1 MKETI
6 SLLRRT
12 GCQEIEA
19 YFLASDYAYRQ
30 EPSAE
35 AAVGL
40 GKKAVKIKD
49 YDTAIKYFDEA
60 ANLETDAVSKA
71 EDYYLIALYCCS
83 NRTICQKQDNIAKS
97 NRNKS

>member
-1 MKETI
+1 M
-6 SLLRRT
+6 
-12 GCQEIEA
+12 
-19 YFLASDYAYRQ
+19 ASDYAYRQ

-60 ANLETDAVSKA
+60 ANLETDATSKA
-71 EDYYLIALYCCS
+71 DDYYMIALLLF
-83 NRTICQKQDNIAKS
+83 RRLDNIARKLW
-97 NRNKS
+97 R